1 MGSADMQEDSHAV
14 ERELALDATE
24 FVRQRQS
31 DEVELRSLS
40 LEVRGAMIEA
50 ACRTA
55 AEILRSRINAG
66 YPAPSPAPWPPST
79 LDFLSKHAPHGRT

>member
-1 MGSADMQEDSHAV
+1 MIDDLRPAEH
-14 ERELALDATE
+14 ELALNGGE

-31 DEVELRSLS
+31 DDMRLRTLS
-40 LEVRGAMIEA
+40 LEERGAMIEA

-55 AEILRSRINAG
+55 AEILRSRIKNG
-66 YPAPSPAPWPPST
+66 DPIPSPAPWPSST